1 MTEPQTPSA
10 ERTQLDKLGAYI
22 FENVPGAP
30 LRAYG
35 IAEQAIEVIAAQ
47 RRAITDLAIAIQ
59 HTVEYV
65 GYDTLHARP
74 GWSWYDALTRHAP
87 ELLDSMRGSQL
98 GERVH
103 LHGESPLPRVSL
115 PDVASGQE
123 PGSVTAAG
131 GWCAPTQAELHGE
144 PEIRVGPHEFD
155 RLSWRHRN
163 KCRAC
168 YLPRDLHPIETWV
181 WARPIGDTSPIRKGR
196 EHL

>member
-47 RRAITDLAIAIQ
+47 QRAIADLAVAIQ
-59 HTVEYV
+59 LTVEYV

-74 GWSWYDALTRHAP
+74 GWSWYDALARHAP

-103 LHGESPLPRVSL
+103 LPGVGPRALPETSI
-115 PDVASGQE
+115 
-123 PGSVTAAG
+123 TAAG

-144 PEIRVGPHEFD
+144 PENRVGPHEFQP
-155 RLSWRHRN
+155 LSWITSLFRHRG
-163 KCRAC
+163 KCARC
-168 YLPRDLHPIETWV
+168 YLHRDLHPTETWA

-196 EHL
+196 EHSD